1 MKGTLFIISAPSGAG
16 KTTLINKILENFKDL
31 VFSISYTTRPPR
43 RNEKNNVDYFFV
55 SEKKFQN
62 MIDEN
67 DFLEYAKVHDHYYGT
82 GKNFVIKNLD
92 KGSNVILD
100 IDFQGAKIVKKSM
113 QNLEYDIVTIF
124 ILPPSYDELKKRL
137 ENRGTDKKE
146 VIETRLKN
154 ALIEMENSLF
164 YDYIIINENLDH
176 AYNDL
181 CSIFRTNR
189 LKKDSMKRKVIDIID
204 DYKKK
209 LINL

>member
-209 LINL
+209 LVDL